1 LPDLDEIDGARSVC
15 RREVEAAVREAL
27 AQRDEDEAAVREQL
41 QADAFAAGVAQG
53 RAESEEAVR
62 AALTNAL
69 EALWLATEEVRAGE
83 ARWLAALEDN
93 VAALAAGAARHIVG
107 REVQADDVL
116 VCELAARAVAEFPQ
130 D

>member
-1 LPDLDEIDGARSVC
+1 MFSSEHTNATPWMPDHIDIADFDLPDLDEIDGARSVS

-69 EALWLATEEVRAGE
+69 EALWLATEEVR
-83 ARWLAALEDN
+83 
-93 VAALAAGAARHIVG
+93 
-107 REVQADDVL
+107 
-116 VCELAARAVAEFPQ
+116 
-130 D
+130 